1 MGLTLVEVL
10 VAFTLLGTVLA
21 LGVPG
26 LRDCFVRTS
35 VSAGAD
41 ALVAAMHTARMEALT
56 MNAQVTICKSIDPQ
70 APSPAC
76 AGSTAEWPSGWVV
89 FVDQGVTGVID
100 GTDRVLST
108 GRANGTIDAASETP
122 LGVAAITFSPVG
134 PVVGITGPYEIRFA
148 SLLTRGVFEK
158 VICLSILGRA
168 RTGRC
173 PT

>member
-1 MGLTLVEVL
+1 MLIAL
-10 VAFTLLGTVLA
+10 TLLGMALA
-21 LGVPG
+21 LGVPS

-56 MNAQVTICKSIDPQ
+56 LNAQVTICKSTDPQ
-70 APSPAC
+70 ATSPAC
-76 AGSTAEWPSGWVV
+76 ADSSAEWPGGWVV
-89 FVDQGVTGVID
+89 FVDQGAAGVID
-100 GTDRVLST
+100 GPDRVITT
-108 GRANGTIDAASETP
+108 GRANGAIDAASETP

-134 PVVGITGPYEIRFA
+134 PVVGISGPYEIRFA

-173 PT
+173 PA